1 MSLLEALLLAVL
13 QGLTEFLPVSSS
25 GHLVMA
31 AELGGMPLVGSQREA
46 YFVLLHAASLL
57 AVVVFFGRE
66 IGRLLAGAERWRAV
80 IAVVVGCIPAGLAAV
95 WLKASGQ
102 TGLFETPW
110 VVGVAWLATGAL
122 LLVVRHAGRGAWG
135 PFDPGYGRGLAVL
148 LVVGLAQAIA
158 IVPGISRSGA
168 TIAVALLLG
177 MHREE
182 AFRYSFLMALPL
194 IAAAQLVELEA
205 LGPVADAASTGTLA
219 LAFGLC
225 FAVSLASLWVLA
237 RMVRG
242 GRLAWF
248 APYCL
253 LAGLGTLLLWATGT
267 LS

>member
-1 MSLLEALLLAVL
+1 MSLLEALVLAVL

-31 AELGGMPLVGSQREA
+31 AELGGLPLTGDAREA
-46 YFVLLHAASLL
+46 FFVLLHAASLL
-57 AVVVFFGRE
+57 AVVVFLARE
-66 IGRLLAGAERWRAV
+66 IVGLLKGAQRMRALAA
-80 IAVVVGCIPAGLAAV
+80 IGIGCIPAGIVGL
-95 WLKASGQ
+95 WLKTSGS

-110 VVGVAWLATGAL
+110 IVGAAWLATAL
-122 LLVVRHAGRGAWG
+122 LLFLTRRAPSASWG
-135 PFDPGYGRGLAVL
+135 PFDAGFGRGVGVL
-148 LVVGLAQAIA
+148 LIIGCAQAIA

-168 TIAVALLLG
+168 TIAAALLLG
-177 MHREE
+177 MHKEE

-194 IAAAQLVELEA
+194 IAAAQVLELDA
-205 LGPVADAASTGTLA
+205 LGPVADAASSGGLA
-219 LAFGLC
+219 IAFVAC
-225 FAVSLASLWVLA
+225 FAVSLVSLWVLA

-253 LAGLGTLLLWATGT
+253 LAGIATLALWASGT